1 MDDSLSTSQK
11 RRKINQG
18 EFPNQTEQDER
29 IEKAL
34 QTANY
39 MATLSNQRRLVK
51 EEFNQKIMY
60 YYNGG
65 TFRCDQSLIG
75 FLKALIDR
83 ESTSNVTVIDD
94 NGLPVSIESLETF
107 LENVIITYFE
117 AVNEYAIKF
126 NRIKN
131 KRNIKDIVSL

>member
-1 MDDSLSTSQK
+1 MENTLSTTPK

-18 EFPNQTEQDER
+18 EFPSLGEQDER

-39 MATLSNQRRLVK
+39 IATLSNQRRVIK
-51 EEFNQKIMY
+51 EEFEQKIMY
-60 YYNGG
+60 YFNGG
-65 TFRCDQSLIG
+65 TFKCDQSLIG
-75 FLKALIDR
+75 FLKALID
-83 ESTSNVTVIDD
+83 SNQHNSVTIIDN
-94 NGLPVSIESLETF
+94 NGLPIVVDSLEVF
-107 LENVIITYFE
+107 LDNVITNYFE
-117 AVNEYAIKF
+117 AVNEYSVKF

>member
-1 MDDSLSTSQK
+1 MENTLSTTPK

-18 EFPNQTEQDER
+18 DFPSLNEQDEK

-39 MATLSNQRRLVK
+39 MATLSNQRRVIK
-51 EEFNQKIMY
+51 EEFEQKIMY
-60 YYNGG
+60 YHNGG
-65 TFRCDQSLIG
+65 TFKCDQSLIG
-75 FLKALIDR
+75 FVKALID
-83 ESTSNVTVIDD
+83 SDQSSVTIIDN
-94 NGLPVSIESLETF
+94 NGLPIVIDSLEVF
-107 LENVIITYFE
+107 LENIIANYFE
-117 AVNEYAIKF
+117 AVNEYAAKF